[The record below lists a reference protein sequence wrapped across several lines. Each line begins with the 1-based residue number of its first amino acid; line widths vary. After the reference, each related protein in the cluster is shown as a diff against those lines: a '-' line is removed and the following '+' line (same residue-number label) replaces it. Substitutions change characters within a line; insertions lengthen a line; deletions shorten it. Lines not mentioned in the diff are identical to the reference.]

1 MTLRSYKS
9 LKAKLMKVQTDIKFN
24 KFCKIENFILTL
36 NKVNIKIKSSSR
48 NIKLSLAKI
57 IMEAKMENKHREK
70 RRLRKEIVAISNK
83 LKGAICLFLYNMLVR
98 NV

>member
-1 MTLRSYKS
+1 
-9 LKAKLMKVQTDIKFN
+9 MKVQTDIKCN

-57 IMEAKMENKHREK
+57 IIEAKMENKHREK
-70 RRLRKEIVAISNK
+70 RRLRKEIVAITNK
-83 LKGAICLFLYNMLVR
+83 LKGVIYLFLYNMLVR
-98 NV
+98 NL

>member
-9 LKAKLMKVQTDIKFN
+9 LKPKLMKVKTDIKFN